1 MISQLSVLLGRL
13 WRHSLR
19 QPAVAYVLPAVM
31 PLGLLVF
38 ITQLYGAMVDG
49 GGYPVDDMLDWMG
62 PGIVFLAVCMGGGF
76 TGSLLVTD
84 AESGFLD
91 RVHLLPL
98 RRGAV
103 VVACLLFEAIRIVPV
118 GVVLYGAARLLGL
131 SLPNPLQMAVV
142 LALAALWAAAW
153 NAMFLLASLRTRNA
167 QLPLVLLP
175 LFLPFFLGST
185 MMVPRDL
192 LPGYVQSLISWNP
205 LDRFV
210 VAARPF
216 FLEGSTDV
224 SAVAVAV
231 LASTALLV
239 ALGGLAQREYA
250 RLSG

>member
-1 MISQLSVLLGRL
+1 MIGQLSVLLGRL

-19 QPAVAYVLPAVM
+19 QPAVAYVLPAAM

-91 RVHLLPL
+91 RMRLLPI
-98 RRGAV
+98 RRATV

-118 GVVLYGAARLLGL
+118 GVVLYGAAGLLGL
-131 SLPNPLQMAVV
+131 SLPSPLEMAVV

-153 NAMFLLASLRTRNA
+153 NAMFLLASLRTQNA
-167 QLPLVLLP
+167 QLSLVLLP

-185 MMVPRDL
+185 MMVPRHL
-192 LPGYVQSLISWNP
+192 LPGYVQALVSWNP

-210 VAARPF
+210 VAVRPF
-216 FLEGSTDV
+216 FLDGPADA
-224 SAVAVAV
+224 SAITGAV

-239 ALGGLAQREYA
+239 VLGGLAHREYA

>member
-1 MISQLSVLLGRL
+1 MSQLYVLLGRL

-19 QPAVAYVLPAVM
+19 QPAVAYVLPAAM

-91 RVHLLPL
+91 RVRLLPL
-98 RRGAV
+98 RRGMV

-118 GVVLYGAARLLGL
+118 GVVLYGAAGLLGL
-131 SLPNPLQMAVV
+131 SLPSPLQMAVV

-185 MMVPRDL
+185 MMVPKDL
-192 LPGYVQSLISWNP
+192 LPGYVQALVSWNP

-210 VAARPF
+210 VAVRPF
-216 FLEGSTDV
+216 FLDGTTDA

-239 ALGGLAQREYA
+239 ALGGLAHREYA